1 MIYSKGEKQKL
12 DRILSAFHDYIQT
25 HTYFDILY
33 SDKIGYVRMKVED
46 PDDGEGLIVIR
57 SAMKML
63 DVLFNEII
71 NDVQFSDQSKQH
83 FSNKLTEEEASE
95 SRNRITAILKTM
107 GPEGDDYLRFLEVYL
122 ADYPYSALLD
132 G

>member
-1 MIYSKGEKQKL
+1 MVLHKNEKQKL
-12 DRILSAFHDYIQT
+12 DSILSAFHDYIQT

-57 SAMKML
+57 SATKML

-71 NDVQFSDQSKQH
+71 NDIRFSDQSKQH
-83 FSNKLTEEEASE
+83 FSERLTEDEAKE
-95 SRNRITAILKTM
+95 VRRRITDILKTM
-107 GPEGDDYLRFLEVYL
+107 GGEGEDYLRFLDIYL
-122 ADYPYSALLD
+122 ANYPYND
-132 G
+132 IED

>member
-1 MIYSKGEKQKL
+1 MVYSKGEKQKL
-12 DRILSAFHDYIQT
+12 DNILSAFHDYIQT

-57 SAMKML
+57 SAVKML

-71 NDVQFSDQSKQH
+71 NDVRFADQGKQH
-83 FSNKLTEEEASE
+83 FSEKLTEEEAGE
-95 SRNRITAILKTM
+95 ARRRITAILKPM
-107 GPEGDDYLRFLEVYL
+107 GAEGEDYLHFLDFYL
-122 ADYPYSALLD
+122 AGYPYND
-132 G
+132 IGD

>member
-1 MIYSKGEKQKL
+1 MTYPKDEKQKL
-12 DRILSAFHDYIQT
+12 DSILSAFHDYIQT

-63 DVLFNEII
+63 NVLFNEII
-71 NDVQFSDQSKQH
+71 NDVRFADQSKRH
-83 FSNKLTEEEASE
+83 FSERLTEEEAGE
-95 SRNRITAILKTM
+95 ARRRIAAILKTM
-107 GPEGDDYLRFLEVYL
+107 GPESEGYLRFLDAYL
-122 ADYPYSALLD
+122 AGYPYNGIED
-132 G
+132 